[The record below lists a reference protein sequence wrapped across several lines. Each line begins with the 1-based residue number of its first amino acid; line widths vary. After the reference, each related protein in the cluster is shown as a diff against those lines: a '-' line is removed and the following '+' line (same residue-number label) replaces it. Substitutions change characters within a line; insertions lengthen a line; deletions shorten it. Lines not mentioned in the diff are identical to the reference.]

1 MIVKRVFS
9 FLFGLTLL
17 ISAPLAAEPVEGIL
31 VDKAC
36 SGETKSYDAAKKHS
50 RDCAMM
56 DDCKASG
63 FGVVT
68 KDGKFLKFDAAGDKQ
83 ALEALGK
90 SSKQDNITVTVDGTV
105 EGDSIKVK
113 SLKLT

>member
-1 MIVKRVFS
+1 MRRVLS
-9 FLFGLTLL
+9 LLFGLTFLV
-17 ISAPLAAEPVEGIL
+17 STPLAAASVEGIL

-36 SGETKSYDAAKKHS
+36 SAETTTYDAAKEHS
-50 RDCAMM
+50 RDCALM

-68 KDGKFLKFDAAGDKQ
+68 TDGKFLKFDAAGDKM
-83 ALEALGK
+83 AVEALGK
-90 SSKQDNITVTVDGTV
+90 SSKENNFTVTVDGTV
-105 EGDSIKVK
+105 EGNSIKVT

>member
-1 MIVKRVFS
+1 VKRVLS

-17 ISAPLAAEPVEGIL
+17 ISAPLAAASVEGIL

-36 SGETKSYDAAKKHS
+36 SGETKTYDDAKAHS
-50 RDCAMM
+50 RDCALM

-68 KDGKFLKFDAAGDKQ
+68 KDGKFLKFDPAGDKM
-83 ALEALGK
+83 ALDALGK
-90 SSKQDNITVTVDGTV
+90 SSKENNITVTVDGMV
-105 EGDSIKVK
+105 EGDSIKVT